1 MAALISDAFGGARLK
16 GGARCCVSTCFE
28 KGRDEAGS
36 AAKKRNSFAGTVTP
50 LVAQI
55 RACFSMAGSCALR
68 PRCAR
73 SLAKGAR
80 MTTGQDKARPRDE
93 RKAGHLEISCT
104 PSAPAL
110 QSAAAGG
117 APTSVGSQLGQ
128 RIRALREKLFLTQE
142 QVAERAKISVSYLSM
157 IENAQRT
164 PYLETLLAISNAL
177 GITVS
182 QLFAGLNARRADIGQ
197 APDLPLMAYLR
208 TLRLD
213 RKELDALL
221 KVAKAMFDRKP

>member
-1 MAALISDAFGGARLK
+1 MRLGAHGLK

-55 RACFSMAGSCALR
+55 TACFSMAGSCALR

-117 APTSVGSQLGQ
+117 SYGKFAARSTHPRSTREALSHSRAGRRTSKDQRFVSFDDRKCSTHAVPRNFAGDLQRLGHYGVP
-128 RIRALREKLFLTQE
+128 ALRRT
-142 QVAERAKISVSYLSM
+142 ERTAGGHRAGTRPSPHGVPQ
-157 IENAQRT
+157 N
-164 PYLETLLAISNAL
+164 
-177 GITVS
+177 
-182 QLFAGLNARRADIGQ
+182 FAS
-197 APDLPLMAYLR
+197 
-208 TLRLD
+208 
-213 RKELDALL
+213 
-221 KVAKAMFDRKP
+221 